1 MISYKQLTEIVHSYH
16 TVKAKAKK
24 KPIPVDSEEWLS
36 SDLKHL
42 LEEVGELIEAINLNR
57 PYISSAREREEIADV
72 AINLACIA
80 DYYGVDILLAM
91 DEKLAILKERMEN
104 MGSCK
109 EER

>member
-1 MISYKQLTEIVHSYH
+1 MISYKQLTEIAHSYH
-16 TVKAKAKK
+16 TVKAQAKK
-24 KPIPVDSEEWLS
+24 KPIPIDSGEWLS

-57 PYISSAREREEIADV
+57 PYISSVREEIADV